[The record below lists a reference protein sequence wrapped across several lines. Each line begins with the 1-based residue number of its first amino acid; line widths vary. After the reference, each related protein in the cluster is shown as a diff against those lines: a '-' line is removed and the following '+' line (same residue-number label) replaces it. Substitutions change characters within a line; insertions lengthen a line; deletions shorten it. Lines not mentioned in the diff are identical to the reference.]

1 MGSKRPAN
9 RGQKRA
15 AKTKAR
21 QRRHQSRPAPAGAD
35 TDRIDDLIE
44 GFVEWLDESEMQEQ
58 SEAISRL
65 VSSTLTQLSGARSG
79 FAPSAWTPSDA
90 HLLVDAAERILLEES
105 ETAEDTAVNLVL
117 TSLQYL
123 TFLDETDLW
132 DGSQED
138 FAHCMDDLSDFLR
151 GDEPEMLDADDIE
164 LPDVSLARELSAIS
178 ALPLL
183 PALDDIVAR
192 VAAGLTVADD
202 ANLRQA
208 IGPDDNI
215 HDHDHDHDHDQGIDR
230 DPSAGTWAV
239 GVEYWSTAIATGLVR
254 IDGETASLGDNARS
268 LADRSAET
276 VHELVA
282 EHIRIQLSGDADD
295 PDVSRSLANTF
306 AVQTLLAAMTEDL
319 PLDNETEDYSELEG
333 EDLRTAQLID
343 HRVRSLIE
351 QGILVRVEEVLTVPH
366 ALRPAVLDGVA
377 EAQPFGNT
385 DEDSLHDAESGHRL
399 DRVSQDPASS

>member
-15 AKTKAR
+15 EKTKAR
-21 QRRHQSRPAPAGAD
+21 QRRHQQSRPAPSGVD
-35 TDRIDDLIE
+35 SERIADLID
-44 GFVEWLDESEMQEQ
+44 GFVEWLDQSEMSEK

-65 VSSTLTQLSGARSG
+65 VSSTLTQLSGARHG
-79 FAPSAWTPSDA
+79 FSPSAWLPADA
-90 HLLVDAAERILLEES
+90 HLLVDAAERILQEES
-105 ETAEDTAVNLVL
+105 DTAEDTAVNLVL

-132 DGSQED
+132 DGTPED
-138 FAHCMDDLSDFLR
+138 YAHCMEDLSDFLE
-151 GDEPEMLDADDIE
+151 GDEPDMLDADDID
-164 LPDVSLARELSAIS
+164 LPDVSLAQELAAIS

-192 VAAGLTVADD
+192 VADGLAVSDD
-202 ANLRQA
+202 VHLQR
-208 IGPDDNI
+208 
-215 HDHDHDHDHDQGIDR
+215 
-230 DPSAGTWAV
+230 AV
-239 GVEYWSTAIATGLVR
+239 GAAPFDPTEAGVGVATVDYWSTAIATELIR
-254 IDGETASLGDNARS
+254 IDGDTARPGDNAHS
-268 LADRSAET
+268 LAGRGAET

-282 EHIRIQLSGDADD
+282 EHVRVQLSGDADD

-306 AVQTLLAAMTEDL
+306 AVQTLLAAMTEEL
-319 PLDNETEDYSELEG
+319 PVNNEGEDYADLEG

-351 QGILVRVEEVLTVPH
+351 QGILVRIEEVLAVPH

-377 EAQPFGNT
+377 EAQPFGALDDDSLDDPLT
-385 DEDSLHDAESGHRL
+385 RSPEDS
-399 DRVSQDPASS
+399 ASS

>member
-15 AKTKAR
+15 EKTKAR
-21 QRRHQSRPAPAGAD
+21 QRRQQSRPAPTG
-35 TDRIDDLIE
+35 TDRERIADLVD
-44 GFVEWLDESEMQEQ
+44 GFVEWLDESEMSEQ

-65 VSSTLTQLSGARSG
+65 VSSTLTQLAGARPG
-79 FAPSAWTPSDA
+79 FSPSAWQPADA
-90 HLLVDAAERILLEES
+90 HLLVDAAERILQEES

-132 DGSQED
+132 DGTPED
-138 FAHCMDDLSDFLR
+138 FAHCMEDLSDFLQ
-151 GDEPEMLDADDIE
+151 GDEPDMLDADDID
-164 LPDVSLARELSAIS
+164 LPDVSLAQELSAIS
-178 ALPLL
+178 SLPLL

-192 VAAGLTVADD
+192 VADGLAVSSDAHLLGAAGSSPFD
-202 ANLRQA
+202 ATESGDGIAA
-208 IGPDDNI
+208 ID
-215 HDHDHDHDHDQGIDR
+215 
-230 DPSAGTWAV
+230 
-239 GVEYWSTAIATGLVR
+239 YWSTAIATGLIR
-254 IDGETASLGDNARS
+254 IDGDTAKPGDNAHS
-268 LADRSAET
+268 LAGRSAET

-282 EHIRIQLSGDADD
+282 EHVRVQLSGDADD

-306 AVQTLLAAMTEDL
+306 AVQTLLAAMTDEL
-319 PLDNETEDYSELEG
+319 PIDNQGEDYSDLEG

-351 QGILVRVEEVLTVPH
+351 QGILVRIEEVLAVPH

-377 EAQPFGNT
+377 EALPFGAI
-385 DEDSLHDAESGHRL
+385 DELPKDASLHDSAE
-399 DRVSQDPASS
+399 DPA

>member
-15 AKTKAR
+15 EKTKAR
-21 QRRHQSRPAPAGAD
+21 QRRHQQSRPAPSGAD
-35 TDRIDDLIE
+35 TERIADLID
-44 GFVEWLDESEMQEQ
+44 GFAEWLDESDMSEQ

-65 VSSTLTQLSGARSG
+65 VSSTLNQLSGARHG
-79 FAPSAWTPSDA
+79 FSPSAWLPADA
-90 HLLVDAAERILLEES
+90 HLLVDAAERILQEES

-132 DGSQED
+132 DGSPED
-138 FAHCMDDLSDFLR
+138 YAHCMDDLSDFLE
-151 GDEPEMLDADDIE
+151 GDGPDMLDADDID
-164 LPDVSLARELSAIS
+164 LPDVSLAQELAAIS

-183 PALDDIVAR
+183 PALDDIVTR
-192 VAAGLTVADD
+192 VADGLAVPSDPHLQHAISSAPLDPAQLGSGADVASVD
-202 ANLRQA
+202 
-208 IGPDDNI
+208 
-215 HDHDHDHDHDQGIDR
+215 
-230 DPSAGTWAV
+230 
-239 GVEYWSTAIATGLVR
+239 YWSTAIATELIR
-254 IDGETASLGDNARS
+254 IDGDTAKPGDNAHS
-268 LADRSAET
+268 LAGRGAET

-282 EHIRIQLSGDADD
+282 EHVRVQLSGDADD

-306 AVQTLLAAMTEDL
+306 AVQTLLAAMTDEL
-319 PLDNETEDYSELEG
+319 PVNNEGEDYAELEG

-351 QGILVRVEEVLTVPH
+351 QGILVRIEEVLAVPH

-377 EAQPFGNT
+377 EAQPFGAI
-385 DEDSLHDAESGHRL
+385 DDDSLDEPLDSSVEDS
-399 DRVSQDPASS
+399 ASS

>member
-15 AKTKAR
+15 EKTKAR
-21 QRRHQSRPAPAGAD
+21 QRRHQQSRPAPSGVD
-35 TDRIDDLIE
+35 SERIADLID
-44 GFVEWLDESEMQEQ
+44 GFVEWLDESEMSEQ

-65 VSSTLTQLSGARSG
+65 VSSTLTQLSGARQG
-79 FAPSAWTPSDA
+79 FSPSAWMPADA
-90 HLLVDAAERILLEES
+90 HLLVDAAERILQEES
-105 ETAEDTAVNLVL
+105 DTAEDTAVNLVL

-132 DGSQED
+132 DGTPED
-138 FAHCMDDLSDFLR
+138 YAHCMEDLSDFLE
-151 GDEPEMLDADDIE
+151 GDEPDMLDADDID
-164 LPDVSLARELSAIS
+164 LPDVSLAQELAAIS

-192 VAAGLTVADD
+192 VADGLAVSDD
-202 ANLRQA
+202 AHLQR
-208 IGPDDNI
+208 
-215 HDHDHDHDHDQGIDR
+215 
-230 DPSAGTWAV
+230 AV
-239 GVEYWSTAIATGLVR
+239 GAAPFDPTEVGAGVATVDYWSTAIATELIR
-254 IDGETASLGDNARS
+254 IDGDTARPGDNAHS
-268 LADRSAET
+268 LAVRGAET

-282 EHIRIQLSGDADD
+282 EHVRVQLSGDADD

-306 AVQTLLAAMTEDL
+306 AVQTLLAAMTEEL
-319 PLDNETEDYSELEG
+319 PVNNEGEDYADLEG

-351 QGILVRVEEVLTVPH
+351 QGILVRIEEVLAVPH

-377 EAQPFGNT
+377 EAQPFGALDDDSLDDPLT
-385 DEDSLHDAESGHRL
+385 RSPEDS
-399 DRVSQDPASS
+399 ASS